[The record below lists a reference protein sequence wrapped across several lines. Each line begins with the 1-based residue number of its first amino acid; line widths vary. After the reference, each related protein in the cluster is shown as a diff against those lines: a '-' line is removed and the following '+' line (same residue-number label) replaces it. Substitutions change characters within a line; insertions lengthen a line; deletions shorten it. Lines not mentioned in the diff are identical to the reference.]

1 VTPQVD
7 STNNITLHVRPSV
20 TAVSEKVKEVDLGT
34 VGNYRL
40 PLASSAVNEFDTMVR
55 IQDGNIVAIGGL
67 MQLQSSRKSSGM
79 PGTIS
84 GLLGNRVS
92 SGRKRELVVLIKP
105 TIIRNA
111 EDWETQTL
119 RTRAALDDMESSRA
133 RVIRIDG
140 TDDYVKP
147 TTFAK

>member
-1 VTPQVD
+1 
-7 STNNITLHVRPSV
+7 
-20 TAVSEKVKEVDLGT
+20 
-34 VGNYRL
+34 
-40 PLASSAVNEFDTMVR
+40 
-55 IQDGNIVAIGGL
+55 
-67 MQLQSSRKSSGM
+67 M